1 MKRRIY
7 SLAAA
12 ATTFVFCSCTTPW
25 VTNTPR
31 SAVEQYLL
39 SATIERGVKC
49 VDFGKFAGKKAFM
62 DYDYFAPQV
71 DKAYAQGVLE
81 MQLSQAG
88 IIITRKQEEADVI
101 VQPLCGVLGTD
112 YSKFFI
118 GTPQLPIPVPN
129 TDVSFAI
136 PEIPIFSKYTRNA
149 YGRFS
154 FNIFN
159 ASCWTR
165 LPKSIRARSTTT
177 GSFCLYRSRHTI
189 CIWKTP
195 AKPKPRL
202 TFSNK
207 IYGKDSGGRAEPDS
221 ARPLFSVL
229 RSHPFSKYSM
239 SKRCPALSG
248 WRSGRSFTVT

>member
-12 ATTFVFCSCTTPW
+12 ATAFVFCSCTTPW

-88 IIITRKQEEADVI
+88 IVITRKQEEADVI

-129 TDVSFAI
+129 TDSFA
-136 PEIPIFSKYTRNA
+136 EINSSA
-149 YGRFS
+149 
-154 FNIFN
+154 
-159 ASCWTR
+159 
-165 LPKSIRARSTTT
+165 
-177 GSFCLYRSRHTI
+177 
-189 CIWKTP
+189 
-195 AKPKPRL
+195 
-202 TFSNK
+202 
-207 IYGKDSGGRAEPDS
+207 IYNNWII
-221 ARPLFSVL
+221 LLV
-229 RSHPFSKYSM
+229 PFSSHNMYMEDS
-239 SKRCPALSG
+239 SKAETKVD
-248 WRSGRSFTVT
+248 FFE

>member
-88 IIITRKQEEADVI
+88 IIITPKQEEADVI

-159 ASCWTR
+159 AADR
-165 LPKSIRARSTTT
+165 KLLD
-177 GSFCLYRSRHTI
+177 SFAEINSS
-189 CIWKTP
+189 
-195 AKPKPRL
+195 A
-202 TFSNK
+202 
-207 IYGKDSGGRAEPDS
+207 IYNNWII
-221 ARPLFSVL
+221 LLV
-229 RSHPFSKYSM
+229 PFSSHNMYMEDS
-239 SKRCPALSG
+239 SKAET
-248 WRSGRSFTVT
+248 TVDFFE

>member
-88 IIITRKQEEADVI
+88 IVITRKQEEADVI

-136 PEIPIFSKYTRNA
+136 PEIPIFSKYTAERLRPFLIQHLQRRRPQAAGLVCRNQFERDLQQLDHSA
-149 YGRFS
+149 CTVLVTQYVYGR
-154 FNIFN
+154 
-159 ASCWTR
+159 
-165 LPKSIRARSTTT
+165 LQQ
-177 GSFCLYRSRHTI
+177 SRNH
-189 CIWKTP
+189 
-195 AKPKPRL
+195 
-202 TFSNK
+202 
-207 IYGKDSGGRAEPDS
+207 G
-221 ARPLFSVL
+221 
-229 RSHPFSKYSM
+229 
-239 SKRCPALSG
+239 
-248 WRSGRSFTVT
+248 

>member
-12 ATTFVFCSCTTPW
+12 ATAFVFCSCTTPW

-88 IIITRKQEEADVI
+88 IVITRKQEEADVI

-118 GTPQLPIPVPN
+118 GTPQQIYAERLRPFLIQHLQRRRPQAAGLVC
-129 TDVSFAI
+129 
-136 PEIPIFSKYTRNA
+136 RNQFERDLQQLDHSA
-149 YGRFS
+149 CTVLVTQYVYGR
-154 FNIFN
+154 
-159 ASCWTR
+159 
-165 LPKSIRARSTTT
+165 LQQ
-177 GSFCLYRSRHTI
+177 SRNH
-189 CIWKTP
+189 
-195 AKPKPRL
+195 
-202 TFSNK
+202 
-207 IYGKDSGGRAEPDS
+207 G
-221 ARPLFSVL
+221 
-229 RSHPFSKYSM
+229 
-239 SKRCPALSG
+239 
-248 WRSGRSFTVT
+248 